1 VRTRGWALAVA
12 GLTVAGLAVAPLLRP
27 SVEPTQSPN
36 ADALASRRAAPVA
49 AQPTLYCEFYNF
61 VGRTPKVGFHF
72 ALPAAGRADYAQIFQ
87 REIDGAQT
95 DFGGDGQPRPAWA
108 FDGSDSSATLH
119 SPDGAIQ
126 INLYG
131 YDADKA
137 GPAWIEAGLRSIQ
150 YLNLDG
156 RCRRS
161 GTA

>member
-1 VRTRGWALAVA
+1 MRTRRLALAVA
-12 GLTVAGLAVAPLLRP
+12 GLAVVGLAVALLLRP
-27 SVEPTQSPN
+27 GAEQSPN
-36 ADALASRRAAPVA
+36 ADAPASRRAAPVA
-49 AQPTLYCEFYNF
+49 AEATLYCEFYNF

-72 ALPAAGRADYAQIFQ
+72 ALPPAGRVDYAQIFQ
-87 REIDGAQT
+87 REIDGTQT
-95 DFGGDGQPRPAWA
+95 DFGADRQPRPAWA
-108 FDGSDSSATLH
+108 FDGSDSPATLR

-131 YDADKA
+131 YDAAKA

-156 RCRRS
+156 KCRRS